1 MNSQPARYCPNI
13 GPALRLVRPPHLT
26 VCEWAAPSGPQRA
39 PAGPRRAAA
48 SMIPHHPLPNP
59 YQPSPTLTNRH
70 HPSHAKGSPPKGG
83 WGTCRS
89 KTFPQ
94 SLTPKEGSGKPR
106 EAGSHCAD
114 TRRAQGP
121 GSGRVSPVTP
131 PHPLPPNATWTWGT
145 HATGT
150 SLDPS
155 WERKGALHACTA
167 FARNQLTTAS
177 EAVPPTSP
185 CKHQPHSVPIVQT
198 RTANHQNNL
207 HDHRSP
213 FSTLHS

>member
-26 VCEWAAPSGPQRA
+26 VCEWAAPSGPQR
-39 PAGPRRAAA
+39 PQAGSCQHDP
-48 SMIPHHPLPNP
+48 SPSLTKPL
-59 YQPSPTLTNRH
+59 PTLTNPQ

-131 PHPLPPNATWTWGT
+131 PIRCPQMPPG
-145 HATGT
+145 H
-150 SLDPS
+150 
-155 WERKGALHACTA
+155 GAHTP
-167 FARNQLTTAS
+167 RVPHLTVLGA
-177 EAVPPTSP
+177 
-185 CKHQPHSVPIVQT
+185 
-198 RTANHQNNL
+198 
-207 HDHRSP
+207 
-213 FSTLHS
+213 